1 MVEQPV
7 GGRPSR
13 NRKRPTDH
21 VGAYPRARAF
31 PAVPPSPPLVMQRH
45 RILSCDGE
53 AARRALV
60 PQTDF
65 TLHSPSGG
73 RRYESFH
80 TTGTLTR
87 LFIPTGE
94 TASPKDEKSARTLE
108 TPEGRQGV
116 PKPPSNLRDG
126 RGRPGF
132 EAPGASFFRA
142 REGVGGLRFRPS
154 FGARHSPPTCP
165 AICHDRANQKT
176 NLTATSINSS
186 SHNSAPNARPRV
198 SRRRHRLPDSNL
210 RGVGRR
216 RSKSAP
222 ERAKCS
228 GEWNAG
234 SPHHGELRHS
244 LASAESACA
253 TRQCRCSDTFVDF

>member
-1 MVEQPV
+1 MDGMEVTAVTDAVNLGRICQQSLRTLGRHSPIMKHRLSSAPMSAPMVEQPV

-53 AARRALV
+53 AARRVLV

-116 PKPPSNLRDG
+116 PKPPSNLRNG

-142 REGVGGLRFRPS
+142 REGVGGLRFRPG
-154 FGARHSPPTCP
+154 FRARHSPPTCP
-165 AICHDRANQKT
+165 QSVRQSESENE
-176 NLTATSINSS
+176 
-186 SHNSAPNARPRV
+186 SH
-198 SRRRHRLPDSNL
+198 SNFY
-210 RGVGRR
+210 
-216 RSKSAP
+216 K
-222 ERAKCS
+222 
-228 GEWNAG
+228 
-234 SPHHGELRHS
+234 
-244 LASAESACA
+244 
-253 TRQCRCSDTFVDF
+253 